1 MSPSARAELRRLRK
15 PGLNVTHG
23 KQRERVAF
31 EPRADNG
38 CDRHQ
43 DEQRIKSP
51 LPELGADLLPG
62 WHFRA
67 LGRGKDCPPT
77 QAHKCQRKHAHAKQL
92 VRPAAEIIKGRI
104 DARLRATDAHDV
116 SDTTSSAVSQ

>member
-51 LPELGADLLPG
+51 LPELDADLHPG
-62 WHFRA
+62 WHFRL
-67 LGRGKDCPPT
+67 LGEGKI
-77 QAHKCQRKHAHAKQL
+77 
-92 VRPAAEIIKGRI
+92 VRQHRRTSVSVNTLMPSNSCDPRLKSLTAE
-104 DARLRATDAHDV
+104 
-116 SDTTSSAVSQ
+116 

>member
-43 DEQRIKSP
+43 DEQRIKSL
-51 LPELGADLLPG
+51 LPELGADLHPG
-62 WHFRA
+62 WHSGLLARERLSA
-67 LGRGKDCPPT
+67 NTGAQVSAQTRSC
-77 QAHKCQRKHAHAKQL
+77 QAT
-92 VRPAAEIIKGRI
+92 
-104 DARLRATDAHDV
+104 RATRG
-116 SDTTSSAVSQ
+116 